1 MAWNF
6 NELFQDIEG
15 RMTGIYEGFTAA
27 AGGAKSAAELSSFVT
42 PVDPFNRSSFFTP
55 IIAGAGVLGVVL
67 LAGVAITT
75 FSVTMA
81 AMLAIFFL
89 LTEVFGYEL
98 ELAPFAAN
106 PNSYKRQ

>member
-1 MAWNF
+1 MDWNF
-6 NELFQDIEG
+6 EQLFKDIEG
-15 RMTGIYEGFTAA
+15 RVTGIFEGFSQAAEGASAA
-27 AGGAKSAAELSSFVT
+27 ADLSSLVT

-55 IIAGAGVLGVVL
+55 IIAGAGVLSVVL

-98 ELAPFAAN
+98 ELAPFAAAAAQN
-106 PNSYKRQ
+106 RR